1 MDKCCICSI
10 WLDFEKLDKKFIV
23 PTATLRG
30 RSRVLEKGGHI
41 LNQLSVHDITG
52 DIKCIIAVHSNFN
65 ACYRTWK
72 HAPQNFFAILTAHDV
87 RINYFSKQR

>member
-1 MDKCCICSI
+1 
-10 WLDFEKLDKKFIV
+10 LDKTFIV
-23 PTATLRG
+23 PAATLRG
-30 RSRVLEKGGHI
+30 GSRVLGHI